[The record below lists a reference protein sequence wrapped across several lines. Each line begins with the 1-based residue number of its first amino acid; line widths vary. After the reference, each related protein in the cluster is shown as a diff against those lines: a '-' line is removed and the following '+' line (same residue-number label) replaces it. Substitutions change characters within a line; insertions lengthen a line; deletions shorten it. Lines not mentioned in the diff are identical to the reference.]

1 MPSCFVWTWG
11 KQFSGGQALL
21 QRSYTWR
28 SLCLPAT
35 LDISQG
41 VVGGEGVMARLAG
54 MEGPEYELGHR
65 TVEKELVQRESI
77 LGQVWAF
84 RTRLNPRSV
93 KGLSFLAGPPSCGSL
108 KG

>member
-41 VVGGEGVMARLAG
+41 VVGGEGVVARLAG

-65 TVEKELVQRESI
+65 TVERSLCSERVFWDKYGPLGLDSI
-77 LGQVWAF
+77 PV
-84 RTRLNPRSV
+84 V
-93 KGLSFLAGPPSCGSL
+93 
-108 KG
+108 

>member
-65 TVEKELVQRESI
+65 KVEKELVQRESI